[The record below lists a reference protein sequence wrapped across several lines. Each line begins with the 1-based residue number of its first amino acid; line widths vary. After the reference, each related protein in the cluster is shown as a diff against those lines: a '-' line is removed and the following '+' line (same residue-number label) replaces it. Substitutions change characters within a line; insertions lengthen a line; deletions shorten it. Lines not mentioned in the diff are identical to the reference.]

1 MSSLPAQSSGSNRS
15 LEGKT
20 GIITG
25 ASRGIGA
32 AIAENLASKGCNLL
46 LCYSAITSSPAVEKI
61 AEFLLNTYNIKV
73 HTKQADLANP
83 HETVSIV
90 ENTRTWFDRKEI
102 NIIINNAGISNNAPI
117 EDVTAEDFHKQYAI
131 NVLSPLLLVQAAL
144 PYLPHDRSGRII
156 NVSSVSSSLGF
167 KTQSVYGG
175 TKAALEAMTRTWARE
190 LAERVTVNAINPGPV
205 DTAMYDAANEE
216 FVEQLRPFAQQAP
229 LMAVRAED
237 EANIEKRAVIEGG
250 RRATTKEIAGIVGM
264 LVSEESA
271 WCTGSVICANGG
283 LRMSI

>member
-1 MSSLPAQSSGSNRS
+1 
-15 LEGKT
+15 
-20 GIITG
+20 
-25 ASRGIGA
+25 
-32 AIAENLASKGCNLL
+32 
-46 LCYSAITSSPAVEKI
+46 
-61 AEFLLNTYNIKV
+61 
-73 HTKQADLANP
+73 
-83 HETVSIV
+83 
-90 ENTRTWFDRKEI
+90 
-102 NIIINNAGISNNAPI
+102 
-117 EDVTAEDFHKQYAI
+117 
-131 NVLSPLLLVQAAL
+131 
-144 PYLPHDRSGRII
+144 
-156 NVSSVSSSLGF
+156 
-167 KTQSVYGG
+167 
-175 TKAALEAMTRTWARE
+175 MTRTWARE
-190 LAERVTVNAINPGPV
+190 LAERATVNAINPGPV